1 MSLLLDNTFRESGA
15 DSFELPQRSRFNGPV
30 ASRRLRRTLAGYL
43 ALATIGLL
51 PTVLGLSAPWQAL
64 GLGLL
69 LPGGGFLA
77 FGWWAALGGLGL
89 GLLAF
94 AVAALLWFATGNVLA
109 PIVTWVGAALIAA
122 ALATGHA
129 PPQPRFG
136 ALVAVLVLVGAIASL
151 VIVRRVLAV
160 RRSHR
165 VHADRTQYL
174 PGDLAALDRRLVSAK
189 NGPRELDDLQLGHVR
204 WLLGLGLQ
212 PVDQFDGF
220 DVIEQFQP
228 SALRY
233 QINHVQYALAQ
244 VQRHYTPN
252 FHGYLSEAQE
262 RLIEKLTVPKVWKY
276 WRLERLWG
284 RLSTNYD
291 PAGFENIMLTGWSG
305 ICLNTYHANTGS
317 DRFVGPDSLEFGLGN
332 PKKTYQH
339 DTRSFNDSLLWNF
352 GRSPQTVFACE
363 PNWTYSAC
371 NIYGLNS
378 VASYDAAFG
387 THHLETVREP
397 FLRGF
402 REELMNPGGDIIPFR
417 SDYTGVSIPFGGELM
432 TFQAAGWIAP
442 VYPQLARTLWT
453 IGCREILKIHDGGL
467 EDYLAKPFPLD
478 AGNYRNTGLFA
489 RAAILLAAREF
500 GDEVIA
506 DAAELAINTY
516 NEPLGY
522 DGMRRFKV
530 GSTYSNALA
539 AQALLTRRGDWTR
552 LVTTPAPASALSGP
566 ILMQARFDQVTVAQ
580 AVSDGSDLRLVLRAA
595 PGLAPNDDVTL
606 ELARLRPRTSYS
618 LDADGDAD
626 ARHFDSDHRGGGV
639 ITVRVDDRAALR
651 IWPSSTSC

>member
-1 MSLLLDNTFRESGA
+1 MSSLLDNAFRESGV
-15 DSFELPQRSRFNGPV
+15 DSCELPQRSRFNGPV

-43 ALATIGLL
+43 VVAVLGLL
-51 PTVLGLSAPWQAL
+51 PTVLGSAVSWQAV
-64 GLGLL
+64 GLGLV
-69 LPGGGFLA
+69 LPGGGFLVL
-77 FGWWAALGGLGL
+77 GWWAALGIALTA
-89 GLLAF
+89 LAF
-94 AVAALLWFATGNVLA
+94 ALALLLWFATGNVLA
-109 PIVTWVGAALIAA
+109 PIVTWVGAALVAA

-129 PPQPRFG
+129 QPQPRFG
-136 ALVAVLVLVGAIASL
+136 PLLAALMILGLVAALVIA
-151 VIVRRVLAV
+151 RRVLAARRANRV
-160 RRSHR
+160 RAERKR
-165 VHADRTQYL
+165 YL
-174 PGDLAALDRRLVSAK
+174 PGELEALDRRLAPEQT
-189 NGPRELDDLQLGHVR
+189 GPRELDDVQLGHVR

-252 FHGYLSEAQE
+252 FHGYLSDAQE

-284 RLSTNYD
+284 RLSTTYD

-332 PKKTYQH
+332 PKKTYHH

-352 GRSPQTVFACE
+352 DRSPQTVFACE

-387 THHLETVREP
+387 TRHLDTLREP
-397 FLRGF
+397 FLRGL
-402 REELMNPGGDIIPFR
+402 REELMNPAGDLIPFR
-417 SDYTGVSIPFGGELM
+417 SDFTGVSIPFGGELM
-432 TFQAAGWIAP
+432 YFQAAGWIAP
-442 VYPQLARTLWT
+442 VFPQLARTLWAV
-453 IGCREILKIHDGGL
+453 GCHEILRLHDGGL

-489 RAAILLAAREF
+489 RAMILLAAREF

-506 DAAELAINTY
+506 DAAERAINDY
-516 NEPLGY
+516 NEPVEL

-530 GSTYSNALA
+530 GSTYANALA

-552 LVTTPAPASALSGP
+552 LVTTPVAASSLTGP
-566 ILMQARFDQVTVAQ
+566 ILADVRFDQVLVAK
-580 AVSDGSDLRLVLRAA
+580 AVSDGADLRLVLRAA
-595 PGLAPNDDVTL
+595 PGLKPTDDVAL
-606 ELARLRPRTSYS
+606 ELARLRPLTSYS
-618 LDADGDAD
+618 FHADGME
-626 ARHFDSDHRGGGV
+626 RRFDSDDRGGAV

-651 IWPSSTSC
+651 IWPSS